1 MYSYEDRIRAVKLYI
16 QYDKSFASV
25 KRELGYPK
33 HCTTLHKWYAEYQ
46 DKSDLKL
53 KSNRRHKFSF
63 EQKQQAIDHYYAH
76 GKCISR
82 TIRMLGFPSRTLLKQ
97 WLREI
102 HPEEFPNCTKGK
114 PVIHLSKEQKEQ
126 AVIDFCMRTGTAQEV
141 ADRYEVSR
149 ISLYN
154 WKEKFLP
161 ERSPLQM
168 PQSKKFVL
176 KNTEKEQIKELSAE
190 VESLTEEAENLRK
203 QIYQL
208 QLEKDVLQKAAE
220 IIKKDQGISLDNLS
234 NREKAIVINALRN
247 TYSLKELLVTVN
259 MAKSSYCY
267 QEKALTAPEKYE
279 GAREQIRKTFTE
291 SYESY
296 GYRRIYE
303 CVKKDDGSNYSE
315 KVIRRLMAEE
325 NLAVKQS
332 KRRKYNSYQGEIT
345 PAVENILE
353 RDFHAD
359 YPNQK
364 WLTDM
369 TEFHIP
375 AGKIYL
381 SPIIDCFDGLPVAWT
396 IGVSPNADLVN
407 TMLDEAVL
415 TLKPDEH
422 PIVHSDR
429 GCHYRWPGWI
439 ERMENAGLT
448 RSMSKKGCSPDNS
461 ACEGFFGRLKNEM
474 FYNRSW
480 SKVSINEFINELD
493 EYIHWYA
500 EKRIKVSLGGM
511 SPIQYRRV
519 LGLIA

>member
-53 KSNRRHKFSF
+53 KSNRRHKFSS

-154 WKEKFLP
+154 WKEQFLP

-168 PQSKKFVL
+168 SQSKKLVL

-234 NREKAIVINALRN
+234 NREKAIVINTLRN

-267 QEKALTAPEKYE
+267 QEKALTAPDKYE
-279 GAREQIRKTFTE
+279 GAREQIHKTFAE

-303 CVKKDDGSNYSE
+303 CVKKD
-315 KVIRRLMAEE
+315 AP
-325 NLAVKQS
+325 Q
-332 KRRKYNSYQGEIT
+332 T
-345 PAVENILE
+345 ILHGK
-353 RDFHAD
+353 DSSAD
-359 YPNQK
+359 
-364 WLTDM
+364 
-369 TEFHIP
+369 
-375 AGKIYL
+375 
-381 SPIIDCFDGLPVAWT
+381 
-396 IGVSPNADLVN
+396 
-407 TMLDEAVL
+407 
-415 TLKPDEH
+415 
-422 PIVHSDR
+422 
-429 GCHYRWPGWI
+429 
-439 ERMENAGLT
+439 
-448 RSMSKKGCSPDNS
+448 
-461 ACEGFFGRLKNEM
+461 
-474 FYNRSW
+474 
-480 SKVSINEFINELD
+480 
-493 EYIHWYA
+493 
-500 EKRIKVSLGGM
+500 
-511 SPIQYRRV
+511 
-519 LGLIA
+519 

>member
-1 MYSYEDRIRAVKLYI
+1 MIRMYSYEDRIRAVKLYI

-25 KRELGYPK
+25 KREFGYPK

-53 KSNRRHKFSF
+53 KSNSRHKFSS

-154 WKEKFLP
+154 WKEQFLP

-168 PQSKKFVL
+168 PQSKKLVL

-220 IIKKDQGISLDNLS
+220 IKK
-234 NREKAIVINALRN
+234 R
-247 TYSLKELLVTVN
+247 
-259 MAKSSYCY
+259 
-267 QEKALTAPEKYE
+267 
-279 GAREQIRKTFTE
+279 
-291 SYESY
+291 
-296 GYRRIYE
+296 
-303 CVKKDDGSNYSE
+303 
-315 KVIRRLMAEE
+315 
-325 NLAVKQS
+325 
-332 KRRKYNSYQGEIT
+332 
-345 PAVENILE
+345 
-353 RDFHAD
+353 
-359 YPNQK
+359 
-364 WLTDM
+364 
-369 TEFHIP
+369 
-375 AGKIYL
+375 
-381 SPIIDCFDGLPVAWT
+381 
-396 IGVSPNADLVN
+396 
-407 TMLDEAVL
+407 
-415 TLKPDEH
+415 
-422 PIVHSDR
+422 
-429 GCHYRWPGWI
+429 PG
-439 ERMENAGLT
+439 
-448 RSMSKKGCSPDNS
+448 
-461 ACEGFFGRLKNEM
+461 
-474 FYNRSW
+474 
-480 SKVSINEFINELD
+480 
-493 EYIHWYA
+493 H
-500 EKRIKVSLGGM
+500 
-511 SPIQYRRV
+511 
-519 LGLIA
+519 